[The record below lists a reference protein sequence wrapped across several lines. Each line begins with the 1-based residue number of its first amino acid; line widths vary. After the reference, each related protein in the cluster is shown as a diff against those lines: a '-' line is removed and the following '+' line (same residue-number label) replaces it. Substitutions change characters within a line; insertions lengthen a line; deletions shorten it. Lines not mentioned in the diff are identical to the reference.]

1 VMIANA
7 KIAELINESEE
18 QQIFTENKLLEK
30 EMITRS
36 LTDSTWISNMVKE
49 VIYLEDSTQGLE
61 LNLSKIRNN
70 IVVALSDDIVFTK
83 DLMSQLNKLN
93 LDHEI
98 TLFGLPDWNNFRDME
113 TNQLLNL
120 NLHTFTAS
128 LVDYSNPNI
137 INWIKS
143 YRSQYLTEPTT
154 TNYAF
159 DGFDAGWYFLNALYL
174 YGTGFTACIQNF
186 NPGLI
191 QTQLHFESKANN
203 GFQNIYW
210 NMGKYAFI
218 EGDGGFAI
226 SYTPWLRNLIPDIN
240 LAYLSG
246 YYRVDDQSVVSASL
260 RYFSLGNIV
269 FTDITGTVT
278 GQYNPNEFAVDAGYS
293 RLLTDNFSMGLAFRF
308 VRSDLTSG
316 QVTSDGQA
324 TNPGISFGADLGLY
338 YENDIDVGGNDAQ
351 WAVGAA
357 FTNMGTPVSYTE
369 DSEKT
374 PVPTN
379 MRIGGRFTYYIDDY
393 NSISGHLDVNKLLVP
408 TPPVVEE
415 DTATG
420 ELEVIR
426 GKEAPNSVVA
436 GMFQSFYD
444 APGVLLDD
452 GTYST
457 FREEINEIAYSLGVE
472 YWYREQFAIRAGY
485 FHEHATKG
493 NRKYFTVGVGLQLNV
508 FALDFSYLVPTNG
521 QNSPLANTL
530 RFTLGFNL

>member
-1 VMIANA
+1 MTFYPNLVYLKPKTVQMHKGLRSGISFLLAGLLFVVSMNLA
-7 KIAELINESEE
+7 GQISSGEL
-18 QQIFTENKLLEK
+18 
-30 EMITRS
+30 
-36 LTDSTWISNMVKE
+36 
-49 VIYLEDSTQGLE
+49 GGGE
-61 LNLSKIRNN
+61 LNTIKTAVSFLTIAPDSRAGSMGDVGAATTPDVNSQHWN
-70 IVVALSDDIVFTK
+70 I
-83 DLMSQLNKLN
+83 
-93 LDHEI
+93 
-98 TLFGLPDWNNFRDME
+98 
-113 TNQLLNL
+113 
-120 NLHTFTAS
+120 
-128 LVDYSNPNI
+128 
-137 INWIKS
+137 
-143 YRSQYLTEPTT
+143 
-154 TNYAF
+154 
-159 DGFDAGWYFLNALYL
+159 
-174 YGTGFTACIQNF
+174 
-186 NPGLI
+186 
-191 QTQLHFESKANN
+191 
-203 GFQNIYW
+203 
-210 NMGKYAFI
+210 GKYAFI
-218 EGDGGFAI
+218 ESNGGVAI

-246 YYRVDDQSVVSASL
+246 YYKVDSKQVVSASL

-316 QVTSDGQA
+316 QVTSDGQQ

-338 YENDIDVGGNDAQ
+338 YQNDVDVGGNDAQ

-369 DSEKT
+369 DAEKT

-379 MRIGGRFTYYIDDY
+379 MRIGGRFTYNIDEY
-393 NSISGHLDVNKLLVP
+393 NSISAHLDLNKLLVP
-408 TPPVVEE
+408 SPPVVEE
-415 DTATG
+415 DTASG
-420 ELEVIR
+420 DLVVIR
-426 GKEAPNSVVA
+426 GKETPSSVVA

-444 APGVLLDD
+444 APGVLKSD

-457 FREEINEIAYSLGVE
+457 FREEIHEIAYSMGLE

-508 FALDFSYLVPTNG
+508 FSLDFSYLVPTNG